1 MKIALFSFTD
11 RGERLA
17 EKLCDAFGKLGHTA
31 VLQRY
36 GKGSGAEG
44 LRAGWKDSRAE
55 GLRTGGKDSRAEGLL
70 TGGKESSAD
79 AAAERGTGF
88 REAVGKAFRESD
100 ALVFVGA
107 AGIAVRGIA
116 PYIMD
121 KYADPAVVS
130 VDEFGRYAVPLLSG
144 HVGGAN
150 RLAELTAEITGG
162 IPVISTASDLNHV
175 FAVDVWAEKH
185 FLTITDRVLAK
196 EVTAA
201 LLRGENVGFFSDV
214 PVQGELPEGLILL
227 EEESDPVPPEVCS
240 FPACIY
246 VTYRSAEAVREQF
259 GQDGEKILR
268 LVPRCLS
275 LGCGCKKDFDPA
287 EAVRRATE
295 FLKENGIDPE
305 AVMEVATID
314 LKEKEP
320 ALRAVAG
327 MFAGIFRLHSAAEL
341 AAVPGE
347 FHDSDFV
354 KQTVG
359 VGNVCERAAM
369 IYGSELLAPKTSY
382 EGITFALSLK
392 IPSISFR

>member
-1 MKIALFSFTD
+1 M
-11 RGERLA
+11 
-17 EKLCDAFGKLGHTA
+17 
-31 VLQRY
+31 
-36 GKGSGAEG
+36 
-44 LRAGWKDSRAE
+44 
-55 GLRTGGKDSRAEGLL
+55 
-70 TGGKESSAD
+70 
-79 AAAERGTGF
+79 
-88 REAVGKAFRESD
+88 
-100 ALVFVGA
+100 
-107 AGIAVRGIA
+107 
-116 PYIMD
+116 
-121 KYADPAVVS
+121 
-130 VDEFGRYAVPLLSG
+130 
-144 HVGGAN
+144 
-150 RLAELTAEITGG
+150 
-162 IPVISTASDLNHV
+162 
-175 FAVDVWAEKH
+175 
-185 FLTITDRVLAK
+185 
-196 EVTAA
+196 
-201 LLRGENVGFFSDV
+201 
-214 PVQGELPEGLILL
+214 
-227 EEESDPVPPEVCS
+227 
-240 FPACIY
+240 
-246 VTYRSAEAVREQF
+246 TYRSAEAVREQF